1 MKFSYSLL
9 KEFAPQLPPKKRLV
23 EELNL
28 KAFEAEVLE
37 GDALDISLPA
47 NRYADAASH
56 WGIAKE
62 ASAIFDTKISLPAG
76 FGRAVNMPSGN
87 NLLLIKVEDPG
98 LCSRYDAVL
107 LSLEKKSAS
116 PAWLKKRLETCG
128 LRPISLIVDIMNYA
142 MLETGQPLH
151 AFDYDKIAGE
161 GKSKKIIVRRAKAGE
176 RMEALDGKTYQLSA
190 GDLVI
195 ADKDGI
201 LAIAGIKGG
210 RKAEIDSST
219 RKIVIESANFLAPSV
234 YSTSRRLNLVTDAS
248 ARFSRDLS
256 PELAEYG
263 ANRAAYLVK
272 ELAGGKVIDSLDYY
286 PRAAKSEIIGFSAE
300 KAASVLG
307 VSIRKNEAAAILKKL
322 GMAILTSKNK
332 RFDFLVQ
339 TPVLRRDLQT
349 MEDLIEEVGRIYG
362 YDNIPSRPP
371 HVSLKPAETD
381 DILVAKRRTRD
392 FLRNLGFSEIYS
404 YSFFGR
410 SSSDWIWSSS
420 PKEKTLLE
428 IQNPIAS
435 DKKYLRGE
443 LTSYMLAALQ
453 DNSRHFDELRIFE
466 VGKVFSAA
474 GERFHLTISF
484 GSKDKAASPALKG
497 VVNQLLLS
505 FGITEIF
512 FRPSG
517 SESTLIEIDH
527 NVVGRIGV
535 VDGRDRRAVAEL
547 DLEEIKNASSEE
559 FEYRALPKYPS
570 ISRDLSL
577 EFDSAVPVGD
587 VLEEINRAKAEHL
600 WDVDVTDY
608 YDQRRFTLRLVFQA
622 WDKTLRDEEA
632 EREAASIINQLKRK
646 FSFAIR

>member
-1 MKFSYSLL
+1 MKFSYSLI
-9 KEFAPQLPPKKRLV
+9 KEFVPQLPPKKKLV

-28 KAFEAEVLE
+28 KAFEAEVLA

-62 ASAIFDTKISLPAG
+62 AAAIFDLKVSLPAG
-76 FGRAVNMPSGN
+76 FGRAVNLPSGN
-87 NLLLIKVEDPG
+87 KLFSVKVEDPA
-98 LCSRYDAVL
+98 LCLRYDALL
-107 LSLEKKSAS
+107 LSLEKKTAS
-116 PAWLKKRLETCG
+116 PSWLKKYLEACG
-128 LRPISLIVDIMNYA
+128 LRPINLIVDIMNYA

-151 AFDYDKIAGE
+151 AFDYDKIAGD
-161 GKSKKIIVRRAKAGE
+161 GRNKKIIIRRAKAGE
-176 RMEALDGKTYQLSA
+176 RMEGLDGKTYNLSA

-195 ADKDGI
+195 ADAEGI

-210 RKAEIDSST
+210 KRAEVDSST
-219 RKIVIESANFLAPSV
+219 KKIFIESANFSAPEV
-234 YSTSRRLNLVTDAS
+234 YATSKQLNLVTDAS
-248 ARFSRDLS
+248 ARFARDLS

-263 ANRAAYLVK
+263 AARAAYLVK
-272 ELAGGKVIDSLDYY
+272 ELSGGRVLDSFEYY
-286 PRAAKSEIIGFSAE
+286 PKAAKGEIIGFSVE

-307 VSIRKNEAAAILKKL
+307 VSVKKNESMAILKKL
-322 GMAILTSKNK
+322 GMAILPSKNE

-349 MEDLIEEVGRIYG
+349 TEDLIEEVGRIYG
-362 YDNIPSRPP
+362 YNNIPSRPP
-371 HVSLKPAETD
+371 HIYLKPAETD
-381 DILVAKRRTRD
+381 DILVAKRRARD

-404 YSFFGR
+404 YSFFDKP
-410 SSSDWIWSSS
+410 SSDWIWSSS

-453 DNSRHFDELRIFE
+453 DNSRHFDELPIFE

-474 GERFHLTISF
+474 GERFHLAIGF
-484 GSKDKAASPALKG
+484 GSKDKPASAALKG

-517 SESTLIEIDH
+517 SGSTFIEIDH
-527 NVVGRIGV
+527 NVIGRVSV
-535 VDGRDRRAVAEL
+535 VDGKDQRAIAEL

-577 EFDSAVPVGD
+577 EFDNAVPVGD
-587 VLEEINRAKAEHL
+587 ILEEINRAKVEHL
-600 WDVDVTDY
+600 WDVDVADY

-646 FSFAIR
+646 FSFVIR